1 MIPSDLLNF
10 DVVSLLWIVLRTFV
24 VYVVL
29 IGGLRIFG
37 KRELGQ
43 MTPFDLVVILT
54 VSNAVQNAMIGS
66 DVSVTGATVS
76 VATLLFTN
84 WLFNEFGFRSP
95 GFRKL
100 FLGQPRLLV
109 HNGEVL
115 QDNLRREGLDEDD
128 VIMAAREH
136 GFEKMGDI
144 GEAMLE
150 LDGSISIIPKDTPL
164 LRTKHRKRQVHR

>member
-10 DVVSLLWIVLRTFV
+10 DVISLLWIVFRTAV
-24 VYVVL
+24 VYLVL

-76 VATLLFTN
+76 VATLLGTN
-84 WLFNEFGFRSP
+84 WLFNEFGFRYP
-95 GFRKL
+95 RFRKV
-100 FLGQPRLLV
+100 FVGEPRLLV
-109 HNGEVL
+109 HDGKLLPE
-115 QDNLRREGLDEDD
+115 NLRRERLDEDD

-136 GFEKMGDI
+136 GLDKLAEV
-144 GEAMLE
+144 GEAVLE
-150 LDGSISIIPKDTPL
+150 LDGTISIVPKDTPAV
-164 LRTKHRKRQVHR
+164 RTKQRKRQVHR

>member
-1 MIPSDLLNF
+1 MIPSDLLNL
-10 DVVSLLWIVLRTFV
+10 DIVSLLWIVLRTFV

-66 DVSVTGATVS
+66 DVTVTGAIVS
-76 VATLLFTN
+76 VVTLLFTN
-84 WLFNEFGFRSP
+84 WLFNELGFRST
-95 GFRKL
+95 GFRNV
-100 FLGQPRLLV
+100 FMGQPRLLV
-109 HNGEVL
+109 HNGQVL

-128 VIMAAREH
+128 LIMAAREH
-136 GFEKMGDI
+136 GFDKIADI

-150 LDGSISIIPKDTPL
+150 LDGTISIIPKDTPL

>member
-10 DVVSLLWIVLRTFV
+10 DIVSLLWIVLRTFV

-66 DVSVTGATVS
+66 DVTVTGAIVS
-76 VATLLFTN
+76 VTTLLFTN
-84 WLFNEFGFRSP
+84 WLFNEFGFRST
-95 GFRKL
+95 GFRNV
-100 FLGQPRLLV
+100 FMGQPRLLA

-128 VIMAAREH
+128 LIMAAREH
-136 GFEKMGDI
+136 GFDKIADI

-150 LDGSISIIPKDTPL
+150 LDGTISIIPKDTPL

>member
-1 MIPSDLLNF
+1 MIPADLLNL
-10 DVVSLLWIVLRTFV
+10 DIVSLLWIVLRTFV

-66 DVSVTGATVS
+66 DASLTGAIVS

-95 GFRKL
+95 GFRRL
-100 FLGQPRLLV
+100 FWGSHAAGARWRALAGQSAPRRP
-109 HNGEVL
+109 G
-115 QDNLRREGLDEDD
+115 RRRPASWPHASTDST
-128 VIMAAREH
+128 R
-136 GFEKMGDI
+136 
-144 GEAMLE
+144 
-150 LDGSISIIPKDTPL
+150 
-164 LRTKHRKRQVHR
+164 

>member
-1 MIPSDLLNF
+1 MIPSDLLNL
-10 DVVSLLWIVLRTFV
+10 DVPALLWIVVRTFV
-24 VYVVL
+24 VYAVL

-54 VSNAVQNAMIGS
+54 VSNAVQNAMIGT
-66 DVSVTGATVS
+66 DVSLTGATVS
-76 VATLLFTN
+76 VATLLLTN
-84 WLFNEFGFRSP
+84 WLFNQLGFRSARL
-95 GFRKL
+95 RKL

-115 QDNLRREGLDEDD
+115 QDNMRREGLDEDD
-128 VIMAAREH
+128 IIMAAREH
-136 GFEKMGDI
+136 GFDKMADI

-150 LDGSISIIPKDTPL
+150 LDGTISIIPAAAPL
-164 LRTKHRKRQVHR
+164 LHSKHRKRQSHR

>member
-1 MIPSDLLNF
+1 MIPPDLLNL
-10 DVVSLLWIVLRTFV
+10 DIVSLLWIVLRTFV

-54 VSNAVQNAMIGS
+54 VSNAVQNAMIGT
-66 DVSVTGATVS
+66 DVSLTGASVS
-76 VATLLFTN
+76 VGTLLLTN
-84 WLFNEFGFRSP
+84 WLFNQMGFRSP
-95 GFRKL
+95 ALRKL

-109 HNGEVL
+109 HEGQVL
-115 QDNLRREGLDEDD
+115 VGNLRREGLDEDD
-128 VIMAAREH
+128 IIAAAREH
-136 GFEKMGDI
+136 GFENLSDI

-150 LDGSISIIPKDTPL
+150 LDGTISIIPSKTPV
-164 LRTKHRKRQVHR
+164 LRSKHRRMHWHR